1 MRQHTTLLAL
11 VLLATACRDSP
22 TRVDASHQREL
33 RVVSLHDT
41 TTELLVGVGA
51 VGYLVAIVEPADLAP
66 ETALAVRSIPRLP
79 RGPLSCEGLIG
90 LRPTHVFGTDASL
103 ERQPE
108 LGLILEQ
115 SQIASVFLDP
125 VNLDALWLSIAKT
138 GVLLGFESEAQQW
151 TASLKAEIAAFARPA
166 PSSPAAAIQEPVSVF
181 IYDCC
186 DPPFTGGG
194 KIPLNEL
201 LNVLGARNV
210 FDELKQDWGR
220 VSWEAVLMHDPEL
233 IIVNEYDHVG
243 QSSSDGKLRR
253 LKDSV
258 FMGQVN
264 AVRDDSFIVLPLAL
278 ALEGPRC
285 VEALSILE
293 PAIERARQE
302 RRKRQP
308 R

>member
-11 VLLATACRDSP
+11 LLFATACRDSS
-22 TRVDASHQREL
+22 TCIDAGPQREL

-51 VGYLVAIVEPADLAP
+51 ARHLIALVEPSDLAP
-66 ETALAVRSIPRLP
+66 ETATAVRSVPRLP
-79 RGPLSCEGLIG
+79 RGPLSCEALVG

-115 SQIASVFLDP
+115 SQITSVFLDP
-125 VNLDALWLSIAKT
+125 ANLDALWLSIAKT
-138 GVLLGFESEAQQW
+138 GVLLGVESEAQEW
-151 TASLKAEIAAFARPA
+151 TTSLKAQVAAFARPA
-166 PSSPAAAIQEPVSVF
+166 PATAQEPVSVF

-186 DPPFTGGG
+186 DPPFTAGG
-194 KIPLNEL
+194 KVPLNEL
-201 LNVLGARNV
+201 LNVLDAKNV
-210 FDELKQDWGR
+210 FDELAQDWGR

-233 IIVNEYDHVG
+233 IIVNEYDYVG
-243 QSSSDGKLRR
+243 QNSSDAKLRH
-253 LKDSV
+253 LKDSA
-258 FMGQVN
+258 FLSQVT
-264 AVRDDSFIVLPLAL
+264 AVREDSFIVLPLAL

-293 PAIERARQE
+293 PAIERARRTRE
-302 RRKRQP
+302 GRQS